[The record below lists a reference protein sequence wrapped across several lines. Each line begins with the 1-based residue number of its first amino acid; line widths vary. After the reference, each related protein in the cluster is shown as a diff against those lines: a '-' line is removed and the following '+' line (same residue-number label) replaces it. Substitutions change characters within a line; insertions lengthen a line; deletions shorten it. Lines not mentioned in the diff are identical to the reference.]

1 MVRHLN
7 SEVWGKLC
15 SCSSEA
21 GLDGAQ
27 GQGQL
32 VRDAHDRDVQEV
44 VQHYNLALGNR
55 VHANPFLAQG
65 ITSFTLG
72 VAGCVAAGLSP
83 GTASPQNRGALVT
96 FTASSTGCAAP
107 QYQFWVLPPGGAWTS
122 VRAYSSGTTW
132 QLDSSKYAAGSL
144 QVGVWAREPGSSS
157 AYDSFFVTTYWISP
171 PAGSVITPRRW

>member
-44 VQHYNLALGNR
+44 VQHYNLALGNW
-55 VHANPFLAQG
+55 
-65 ITSFTLG
+65 
-72 VAGCVAAGLSP
+72 
-83 GTASPQNRGALVT
+83 
-96 FTASSTGCAAP
+96 
-107 QYQFWVLPPGGAWTS
+107 QFA
-122 VRAYSSGTTW
+122 
-132 QLDSSKYAAGSL
+132 
-144 QVGVWAREPGSSS
+144 
-157 AYDSFFVTTYWISP
+157 
-171 PAGSVITPRRW
+171 